1 MMNQFKKLTAM
12 FFMMVV
18 LTVTLMGCAQKV
30 EEETGDQLS
39 FKAGQY
45 TALADGKNGPVEVI
59 VTFDDHSIVSVEVGE
74 HSETEGI
81 ADAAIERV
89 PQQIIEGQTLA
100 VDGVS
105 GASLIVNAILAGVED
120 CVAQAGGD
128 IEALKVATE
137 NSSELAVKEI
147 EKTVDVVIV
156 GAGASGLTAGIS
168 ASELGAD
175 VLIIE
180 KGVSSAVSNGA
191 NAGGP
196 IAVGTKAQAAEGEDL
211 TMETLYTHMSAFAQS
226 TINDALLRKTLEVS
240 GETVDMLDELGLTVT
255 LRQDAYGVGFRARH
269 KIAEKGIDRT
279 GVLEEEVRQNGGEF
293 MFETTGEKVLVDA
306 NGNVVGLEATQS
318 DGTKVKINAKAV
330 LLATGG
336 YLGSK
341 EKITEK
347 FGDITVNP
355 LGNTLSTGDGIN
367 MALEVGG
374 LEDKNFG
381 IVANEFSASNEKAG
395 IWSKDSNQNLR
406 FGIYGGLLVNSQ
418 GNRFFNEQIMADEP
432 LSAAEATLREG
443 KYYAVLDEAYYTSVE
458 TVGIF
463 ETLGS
468 PESWV
473 AGVRNL
479 SAEAPAGAH
488 VKVLTEARA
497 QLDEA
502 IEQGWAYKADTI
514 EELAEYFGLDNLVE
528 TVKTYNEMAA
538 AGKDTQF
545 YKDSVF
551 LTPITEGP
559 FYVFEYE
566 PSAWCTIGGVKVDDS
581 LRVVDSSNQ
590 PVNGLYAAGM
600 DAGSLFTA
608 PYYDNEGSAFGL
620 SLASGTLAGREI
632 VEYLNTLK

>member
-1 MMNQFKKLTAM
+1 MINQFKKLTAM
-12 FFMMVV
+12 LLMMVV
-18 LTVTLMGCAQKV
+18 LTVTLIGCAQKA
-30 EEETGDQLS
+30 EEETGEQLN

-89 PQQIIEGQTLA
+89 PQQIIKGQTLA

-128 IEALKVATE
+128 VEALKVATE
-137 NSSELAVKEI
+137 SSSETAAKEI

-156 GAGASGLTAGIS
+156 GAGAAGLTAGIS

-196 IAVGTKAQAAEGEDL
+196 IAVGTKAQAAESEDL

-226 TINDALLRKTLEVS
+226 TINDALLRKALEVS

-279 GVLEEEVRQNGGEF
+279 GVLEEEVRKNGGEF
-293 MFETTGEKVLVDA
+293 MFETTGEKILVDS

-374 LEDKNFG
+374 VEDKNFG

-406 FGIYGGLLVNSQ
+406 FGIYGGLLVNSE

-468 PESWV
+468 PERWV

-479 SAEAPAGAH
+479 SADAPAGAH

-581 LRVVDSSNQ
+581 LRVVNSSNQ
-590 PVNGLYAAGM
+590 PINGLYAAGM

>member
-1 MMNQFKKLTAM
+1 MINQFKKLTAM
-12 FFMMVV
+12 LLMMVV
-18 LTVTLMGCAQKV
+18 LTVTLIGCAQKA
-30 EEETGDQLS
+30 EKETGEQLN

-89 PQQIIEGQTLA
+89 PQQIIKGQTLA

-128 IEALKVATE
+128 VEALKVATE
-137 NSSELAVKEI
+137 SSSETAAKEI

-156 GAGASGLTAGIS
+156 GAGAAGLTAGIS

-196 IAVGTKAQAAEGEDL
+196 IAVGTKAQAAESEDL

-226 TINDALLRKTLEVS
+226 TINDALLRKALEVS

-279 GVLEEEVRQNGGEF
+279 GVLEEEVRKNGGEF
-293 MFETTGEKVLVDA
+293 MFETTGEKVLVDS

-374 LEDKNFG
+374 VEDKNFG

-406 FGIYGGLLVNSQ
+406 FGIYGGLLVNSE

-468 PESWV
+468 PERWV

-479 SAEAPAGAH
+479 SADAPAGAH

-528 TVKTYNEMAA
+528 TVKTYNEMAV

-581 LRVVDSSNQ
+581 LRVVNSSNQ
-590 PVNGLYAAGM
+590 PINGLYAAGM

>member
-1 MMNQFKKLTAM
+1 MINQFKKLTAM
-12 FFMMVV
+12 LLMMVV
-18 LTVTLMGCAQKV
+18 LTVTLIGCAQKA
-30 EEETGDQLS
+30 EEETGEQLN

-89 PQQIIEGQTLA
+89 PQQIIKGQTLA

-128 IEALKVATE
+128 VEALKVATE
-137 NSSELAVKEI
+137 SSSETAAKEI

-156 GAGASGLTAGIS
+156 GAGAAGLTAGIS

-196 IAVGTKAQAAEGEDL
+196 IAVGTKAQAAESEDL

-226 TINDALLRKTLEVS
+226 TINDALLRKALEVS

-279 GVLEEEVRQNGGEF
+279 GVLEEEVRKNGGEF
-293 MFETTGEKVLVDA
+293 MFETTGEKVLVDSS
-306 NGNVVGLEATQS
+306 GNVVGLEATQS

-347 FGDITVNP
+347 FGDIKVNP

-374 LEDKNFG
+374 VEDKNFG

-406 FGIYGGLLVNSQ
+406 FGIYGGLLVNSE

-468 PESWV
+468 PEGWV

-479 SAEAPAGAH
+479 SADAPAGAH

-581 LRVVDSSNQ
+581 LRVVNSSNQ
-590 PVNGLYAAGM
+590 PINGLYAAGM

>member
-1 MMNQFKKLTAM
+1 MINQFKKLTAM
-12 FFMMVV
+12 LLMMVV
-18 LTVTLMGCAQKV
+18 LTVTLIGCAQKA
-30 EEETGDQLS
+30 EEETGEQLN

-89 PQQIIEGQTLA
+89 PQQIIKGQTLA

-128 IEALKVATE
+128 VEALKVATE
-137 NSSELAVKEI
+137 SSSETAAKEI

-156 GAGASGLTAGIS
+156 GAGAVGLTAGIS

-196 IAVGTKAQAAEGEDL
+196 IAVGTKAQAAESEDL

-226 TINDALLRKTLEVS
+226 TINDALLRKALEVS

-279 GVLEEEVRQNGGEF
+279 GVLEEEVRKNGGEF
-293 MFETTGEKVLVDA
+293 MFETTGEKVLVDSS
-306 NGNVVGLEATQS
+306 GNVVGLEATQS

-336 YLGSK
+336 YLESK

-347 FGDITVNP
+347 FGDIKVNP

-374 LEDKNFG
+374 VEDKNFG

-406 FGIYGGLLVNSQ
+406 FGIYGGLLVNSE

-468 PESWV
+468 PERWV

-479 SAEAPAGAH
+479 SADAPAGAH

-581 LRVVDSSNQ
+581 LRVVNSSNQ
-590 PVNGLYAAGM
+590 PINGLYAAGM

>member
-1 MMNQFKKLTAM
+1 MINQFKKLTAM
-12 FFMMVV
+12 LLMMVV
-18 LTVTLMGCAQKV
+18 LTVTLIGCAQKA
-30 EEETGDQLS
+30 EEETGEQLN

-89 PQQIIEGQTLA
+89 PQQIIKGQTLA

-128 IEALKVATE
+128 VEALKVATE
-137 NSSELAVKEI
+137 SSSETAAKEI

-156 GAGASGLTAGIS
+156 GAGAAGLTAGIS

-196 IAVGTKAQAAEGEDL
+196 IAVGTKAQAAESEDL

-226 TINDALLRKTLEVS
+226 TINDALLRKALEVS

-279 GVLEEEVRQNGGEF
+279 GVLEEEVRKNGGEF
-293 MFETTGEKVLVDA
+293 MFETTGEKVLVDS

-374 LEDKNFG
+374 VEDKNFG

-406 FGIYGGLLVNSQ
+406 FGIYGGLLVNSE

-468 PESWV
+468 PERWV

-479 SAEAPAGAH
+479 SADAPAGAH

-581 LRVVDSSNQ
+581 LRVVNSSNQ
-590 PVNGLYAAGM
+590 PINGLYAAGM

>member
-1 MMNQFKKLTAM
+1 MINQFKKLTAM
-12 FFMMVV
+12 LLMMVV
-18 LTVTLMGCAQKV
+18 LTVTLIGCAQKA
-30 EEETGDQLS
+30 EEETGEQLN

-89 PQQIIEGQTLA
+89 PQQIIKGQTLAVDGVSGASLIVNAILAGVDGEHSETEGIADAAIERVPQQIIKGQTLA

-128 IEALKVATE
+128 VEALKVATE
-137 NSSELAVKEI
+137 SSSETAAKEI

-156 GAGASGLTAGIS
+156 GAGAAGLTAGIS

-196 IAVGTKAQAAEGEDL
+196 IAVGTKAQAAESEDL

-226 TINDALLRKTLEVS
+226 TINDALLRKALEVS

-279 GVLEEEVRQNGGEF
+279 GVLEEEVRKNGGEF
-293 MFETTGEKVLVDA
+293 MFETTGEKVLVDS

-374 LEDKNFG
+374 VEDKNFG

-406 FGIYGGLLVNSQ
+406 FGIYGGLLVNSE

-468 PESWV
+468 PERWV

-479 SAEAPAGAH
+479 SADAPAGAH

-528 TVKTYNEMAA
+528 T
-538 AGKDTQF
+538 
-545 YKDSVF
+545 
-551 LTPITEGP
+551 
-559 FYVFEYE
+559 
-566 PSAWCTIGGVKVDDS
+566 
-581 LRVVDSSNQ
+581 R
-590 PVNGLYAAGM
+590 
-600 DAGSLFTA
+600 
-608 PYYDNEGSAFGL
+608 
-620 SLASGTLAGREI
+620 
-632 VEYLNTLK
+632 

>member
-1 MMNQFKKLTAM
+1 MINQFKKLTAM
-12 FFMMVV
+12 LLMMVV
-18 LTVTLMGCAQKV
+18 LTVTLIGCAQKA
-30 EEETGDQLS
+30 EEETGEQLN

-89 PQQIIEGQTLA
+89 PQQIIKGQTLA

-128 IEALKVATE
+128 VEALKVATE
-137 NSSELAVKEI
+137 SSSETAAKEI

-156 GAGASGLTAGIS
+156 GAGAAGLTAGIS

-196 IAVGTKAQAAEGEDL
+196 IAVGTKAQAAESEDL

-226 TINDALLRKTLEVS
+226 TINDALLRKALEVS

-279 GVLEEEVRQNGGEF
+279 GVLEEEVRKNGGEF
-293 MFETTGEKVLVDA
+293 MFETTGEKVLVDSS
-306 NGNVVGLEATQS
+306 GNVVGLEATQS

-347 FGDITVNP
+347 FGDIKVNP

-374 LEDKNFG
+374 VEDKNFG

-406 FGIYGGLLVNSQ
+406 FGIYGGLLVNSE

-468 PESWV
+468 PERWV

-479 SAEAPAGAH
+479 SADAPAGAH

-581 LRVVDSSNQ
+581 LRVVNSSNQ
-590 PVNGLYAAGM
+590 PINGLYAAGM